1 MPTTQQ
7 FNDAPG
13 GVLLVD
19 KDPGFTSHNAVAL
32 CRRILGT
39 KKVGHCGTLDPMATG
54 MLMVVVGK
62 ATKLQ
67 DMLMSEDKL
76 YSATMKLGIETNS
89 QDADGEVVA
98 IKPTGGISEADIR
111 RAFEYFNG
119 EFDQVP
125 PMFSAVKINGVP
137 CYKLARKGKEIER
150 KARHVTVLDYDITR
164 IDLAS
169 AEVDFTV
176 HCSKGFYVRTY
187 AHDMG
192 QLLGCGAHLTALR
205 RLRSGVFDV
214 AQALDVPT
222 LKAASREE
230 LIAKLIP
237 VEEVLATRHA
247 HEG

>member
-1 MPTTQQ
+1 MSEASPE
-7 FNDAPG
+7 PPS

-54 MLMVVVGK
+54 MLIVVIGK
-62 ATKLQ
+62 ATRFQ
-67 DMLMSEDKL
+67 DRLMCEDKT
-76 YSATMKLGIETNS
+76 YTATMKLGIETNS

-98 IKPTGGISEADIR
+98 VKPTDGVDEAAIR
-111 RAFEYFNG
+111 RAFEHFHT

-137 CYKLARKGKEIER
+137 CYKLARKGQEIER
-150 KARHVTVLDYDITR
+150 KARRVRVLDYAITR
-164 IDLAS
+164 IDLAA

-176 HCSKGFYVRTY
+176 HCTKGFYARTY
-187 AHDMG
+187 AHDIG

-205 RLRSGVFDV
+205 RTKSGHFDIS
-214 AQALDVPT
+214 QAVDVPT
-222 LKAASREE
+222 LKAAGREE
-230 LIAKLIP
+230 LLSRLIP
-237 VEEVLATRHA
+237 VDFLLATQA
-247 HEG
+247 